1 MYSAG
6 FNTILRYKNELC
18 TFCWNNIIYPNHT
31 VGKPNVEEG
40 GGFGILFQKQKLQN
54 GQGQGRSEQQQ
65 WRNYIIIWL
74 IYQTKCFN
82 WNESPNT
89 KFICPWALQVPIIP
103 DDPPTPILKVWI
115 EEWVWGAAYLE
126 CILILFMATWSRA
139 LDWER

>member
-82 WNESPNT
+82 WNESPKYQIYLSMGLTSSNHS
-89 KFICPWALQVPIIP
+89 WW
-103 DDPPTPILKVWI
+103 PTNSHPKSLNRGMGL
-115 EEWVWGAAYLE
+115 GAAYLE